1 MPKGNIVLD
10 EVKIVAESVKGIRQG
25 DPYQYLEENPSIH
38 KPGLDEAQ
46 AVSTSVKGIS
56 NRGVTKISKF
66 LMTVAGVFGYGGV
79 KTSEFG
85 YAPAG
90 KTGHK
95 IRTKK
100 PDFFELGDK
109 SDFQKALSLL
119 AVFEK
124 REIER
129 REQVV
134 LHFDTE
140 ANKIPNILL
149 FPFACHFKIQEK
161 LTTKYE
167 EFKVQ
172 KKSILVCSYPTFR
185 GLEHPK
191 ITVVIDCDIY
201 YVQHYLVETLARCTS
216 DLCIV
221 ILQNNS
227 TMTKVTT
234 KWETKQ
240 AIQQWEIKISEDVSQ
255 GEDLE
260 LEFTRGT
267 NTEIINAKFRSE
279 YYKKLEKE
287 FSELV
292 TKDKTYESKKELEA
306 RKIIN
311 ER

>member
-1 MPKGNIVLD
+1 M
-10 EVKIVAESVKGIRQG
+10 KGIRHG
-25 DPYQYLEENPSIH
+25 DPYQYPEENPSIH
-38 KPGLDEAQ
+38 KLGLDEAQ
-46 AVSTSVKGIS
+46 AVSGSVKGIS
-56 NRGVTKISKF
+56 NRGVKKISKF
-66 LMTVAGVFGYGGV
+66 LKTLAEFFGYGGV
-79 KTSEFG
+79 ETISEFG
-85 YAPAG
+85 YAPAH

-100 PDFFELGDK
+100 PAFFELRDR
-109 SDFQKALSLL
+109 SDFQNVLSLL
-119 AVFEK
+119 AVYEK
-124 REIER
+124 REIEK

-140 ANKIPNILL
+140 ANKIPDIFL
-149 FPFACHFKIQEK
+149 FLFACHFKIQEK
-161 LTTKYE
+161 VTAKYE
-167 EFKVQ
+167 EFKAQ
-172 KKSILVCSYPTFR
+172 KKSVLVCSYPTFR

-191 ITVVIDCDIY
+191 TTVVIDCDIY
-201 YVQHYLVETLARCTS
+201 YVQHYLVETFGRCTS
-216 DLCIV
+216 DLCV
-221 ILQNNS
+221 VVSQNAS

-234 KWETKQ
+234 EWKTKQ

-260 LEFTRGT
+260 LEFTRST

-292 TKDKTYESKKELEA
+292 TKDQTYESKKELEA

-311 ER
+311 KR